1 VPPFGWSPLF
11 WAISIQV
18 DPLLANGYYNGFMF
32 VMMMAILM
40 MMANVHMTTMMVVMS
55 MAMRLGHDDDSG
67 DDDGEYVD
75 YDDDYC

>member
-1 VPPFGWSPLF
+1 LPPFGWSPLF

-18 DPLLANGYYNGFMF
+18 DPLPANGYYNGFMI
-32 VMMMAILM
+32 V
-40 MMANVHMTTMMVVMS
+40 MMVVMS